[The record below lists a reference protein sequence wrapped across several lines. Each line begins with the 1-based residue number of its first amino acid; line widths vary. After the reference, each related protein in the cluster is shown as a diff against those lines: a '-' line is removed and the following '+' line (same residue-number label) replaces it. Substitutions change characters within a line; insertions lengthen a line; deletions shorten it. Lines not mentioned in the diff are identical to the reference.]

1 MENSM
6 TQWITQLAAEVG
18 VDPPAEVTDLLDA
31 TRNIAHNVSRPAAPL
46 SLYVLGLAAGAGM
59 DKAELIA
66 KVNALVDRWQL
77 DAAATEE

>member
-1 MENSM
+1 M

-18 VDPPAEVTDLLDA
+18 VDPPVEVTDLLDA

>member
-1 MENSM
+1 M

-18 VDPPAEVTDLLDA
+18 VDPPGEVTDLLDA